1 MGWSA
6 GLQLDPF
13 RLARSDSSNTNHR
26 RRKMSLGAVGEGLG
40 GRRPAC
46 SVSTVTTLTSDYAQ
60 ISFKDF
66 LKMTIARKL
75 IFR

>member
-13 RLARSDSSNTNHR
+13 RLAWSDSGGQNHR
-26 RRKMSLGAVGEGLG
+26 RRKMRLGAGGGGLRG
-40 GRRPAC
+40 TRLAC

-60 ISFKDF
+60 ISFKD
-66 LKMTIARKL
+66 
-75 IFR
+75 